1 MVQDM
6 FFEVSPFIVRD
17 SETKELVGVF
27 WADNRQALF
36 DTVDEF
42 VDPKFCEFRNIGKS
56 GGIRF
61 EQMEEETMLP
71 TMKSYFSEMA
81 EVELFDDPDDWVPI
95 YEKDSVTA

>member
-42 VDPKFCEFRNIGKS
+42 VDPQFCEFRNIGKS
-56 GGIRF
+56 GGIKF
-61 EQMEEETMLP
+61 EQMEEETA
-71 TMKSYFSEMA
+71 KE
-81 EVELFDDPDDWVPI
+81 ERGIPI
-95 YEKDSVTA
+95 PWILSWQRI